1 MKVLYFCLFTFV
13 VTIGIFWW
21 HAKSRR
27 RTAMKLQE
35 RQDLNDDALYSRFY
49 SDSGISQAKVI
60 ELWHEVA
67 DALNVAPGQLRP
79 EDEFGKD
86 IGTWSITSEDLDY
99 LGQLALK
106 RAKVN
111 GRSVDL
117 QAIKSV
123 DDYVRALC

>member
-1 MKVLYFCLFTFV
+1 
-13 VTIGIFWW
+13 
-21 HAKSRR
+21 
-27 RTAMKLQE
+27 MKLQE